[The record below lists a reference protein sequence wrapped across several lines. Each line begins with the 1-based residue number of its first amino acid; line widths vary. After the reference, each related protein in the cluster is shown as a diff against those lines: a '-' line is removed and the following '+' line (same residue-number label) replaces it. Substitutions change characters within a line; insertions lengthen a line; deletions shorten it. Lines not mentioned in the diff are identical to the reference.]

1 MTHDTDNTE
10 RDNGAVAAQDVRSD
24 RLQPV
29 KGPAEAGHYE
39 PEATGDT
46 VVQDVNSL
54 SRAADLSTRDLRPPA
69 VVPGYRIMRRLGEG
83 AYGSVWLA
91 VEANTGK
98 QVAIKFYSHRRGLD
112 WSLLNREVEKLAVLY
127 TSRNIVGLL
136 DVGWNSDPPYYVME
150 HLENGSLAAMLEDG
164 PLPPPEAV
172 RMAGAILQGLVH
184 AHGSGIL
191 HCDLKPANVLL
202 DADYEPRLCDFGQ
215 SRLSDEQNPALGTLF
230 YMAPE
235 QADMNAVPDAR
246 WDVYALGALFYQM
259 LVGEVPY
266 RTPENERRIRQAGSL
281 EQKLAEYRRVLRESP
296 KPAAH
301 RSVRGVD
308 RRLADIVDRCLKIDP
323 KHRIPNAQAVLDLLN
338 ERERHR
344 SRRPLMILGVVFPI
358 ILLLLMLP
366 VANKAGRE
374 AVDTSSK
381 TLTDRALESDVLSA
395 NIMARSIQRDLE
407 DRRDEL
413 LRIEENARLAD
424 GLKELFKECKD
435 SKTKKCKE
443 EDKGILRRIREAE
456 QAGATPKQLAELR
469 EKTWDERKKLFEWL
483 DRLKTQGD
491 RRRKGNNRS
500 PDRSWFL
507 TDANGY
513 QCWRDPPDF
522 RNTLD
527 VQFNYRDYFHGDNRE
542 YKKGKT
548 PPNLKPIHE
557 PHISLVF
564 RSLSTKKF
572 MIAISV
578 PVWSRDENGTKIEV
592 VGVLARTMDL
602 GDLLADYAG
611 ALPAAGNADV
621 QRSVALVEN
630 ADGKLLDHPW
640 MTAANL
646 TKLEQTDPDFKSL
659 TLPVEITNQLQ
670 RLQQQHVRE
679 FGRVFARQDA
689 RGATGGPAA
698 SATEPNEDDRRP
710 FATGFSSE
718 TYTDPVGNCELESAA
733 GYEGIWLAAFAP
745 VADTGWTVVVQERRQ
760 SALEPIDRIRT
771 GLLRWAVW
779 ALLIF
784 IGLIV
789 AVWAV
794 VVWRINDPRSPGRS
808 GRFHAGGHTGLDNGS
823 STTDR

>member
-1 MTHDTDNTE
+1 MSQTTDNTE
-10 RDNGAVAAQDVRSD
+10 RDARAVVAPPKRFD
-24 RLQPV
+24 
-29 KGPAEAGHYE
+29 
-39 PEATGDT
+39 ATGDT

-54 SRAADLSTRDLRPPA
+54 SRAAELSSRDLQPPA
-69 VVPGYRIMRRLGEG
+69 NVPGYRILRRLGEG

-172 RMAGAILQGLVH
+172 RMAGSILQALVH

-202 DADYEPRLCDFGQ
+202 DKDFEPRLCDFGQ

-230 YMAPE
+230 FMAPE

-296 KPAAH
+296 KPTAH

-308 RRLADIVDRCLKIDP
+308 RRLADIVDRCLRIDP
-323 KHRIPNAQAVLDLLN
+323 KHRIPNAQAVLELLN

-344 SRRPLMILGVVFPI
+344 ARRPLMILGVVFPI

-381 TLTDRALESDVLSA
+381 TLTERALESDVLSA

-413 LRIEENARLAD
+413 LRIEENSKLDEGLAKI
-424 GLKELFKECKD
+424 KEMPGIRGSEFPQKLFKA
-435 SKTKKCKE
+435 
-443 EDKGILRRIREAE
+443 REA
-456 QAGATPKQLAELR
+456 ALPWLVKLKQQG
-469 EKTWDERKKLFEWL
+469 DERRK
-483 DRLKTQGD
+483 RLG
-491 RRRKGNNRS
+491 RS
-500 PDRSWFL
+500 TDRSWFL
-507 TDANGY
+507 TDANGF
-513 QCWRDPPDF
+513 QRWRDPPDY

-527 VQFNYRDYFHGDNRE
+527 VKFNYRDYFHGRNRE
-542 YKKGKT
+542 YEPGKA
-548 PPNLKPIHE
+548 PRDLKPIHE

-564 RSLSTKKF
+564 RSVSTKKF

-578 PVWSRDENGTKIEV
+578 PVWSRDEKTGKKIKV

-611 ALPAAGNADV
+611 ALPAADNADV

-630 ADGKLLDHPW
+630 ADGRLLDHPW
-640 MTAANL
+640 MTVDNL
-646 TKLEQTDPDFKSL
+646 TKLEKTDPDFRTL
-659 TLPVEITNQLQ
+659 TLPPDATKQLQ
-670 RLQQQHVRE
+670 RLQQQRVRE
-679 FGRVFARQDA
+679 YGQVFSKQSAAAPGDGGSAAR
-689 RGATGGPAA
+689 
-698 SATEPNEDDRRP
+698 
-710 FATGFSSE
+710 SSVDLSSDS
-718 TYTDPVGNCELESAA
+718 YIDPVGNVELESAE
-733 GYEGIWLAAFAP
+733 GYEGTWLAAFAP

-760 SALEPIDRIRT
+760 SALEPIDEIRT

-789 AVWAV
+789 AVWSV
-794 VVWRINDPRSPGRS
+794 VVWRINDPRSHGRT
-808 GRFHAGGHTGLDNGS
+808 GRFHAGGHTGLDNGT
-823 STTDR
+823 STTAR